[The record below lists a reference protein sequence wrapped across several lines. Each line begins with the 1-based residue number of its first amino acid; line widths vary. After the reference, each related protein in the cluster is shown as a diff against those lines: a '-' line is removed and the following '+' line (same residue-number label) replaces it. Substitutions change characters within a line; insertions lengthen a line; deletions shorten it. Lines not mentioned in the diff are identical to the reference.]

1 MWILE
6 LINCKYNL
14 GKQYANRLIF
24 YFAAENKDDLPKHKI
39 KYTPEDAY
47 DDYDNSG
54 TTILDN
60 NGKVKL
66 VIENPISYYVEE
78 DNMSYPPHVHFFV
91 SNKKNTQ
98 WLKKIL

>member
-1 MWILE
+1 MHTMTMI
-6 LINCKYNL
+6 IQNN
-14 GKQYANRLIF
+14 NI
-24 YFAAENKDDLPKHKI
+24 
-39 KYTPEDAY
+39 
-47 DDYDNSG
+47 
-54 TTILDN
+54 DN

-98 WLKKIL
+98 WLKKKYTISI